1 MDNLEALVA
10 ALAKE
15 LKGAAPVNAPAP
27 RAPQPPASTAQ
38 PPEPMAEPAK
48 RYTQAD
54 YPMLEKHHDAIRTPT
69 GKTVDEITLESVLD
83 GRVTMADVRISPE
96 MLRAQADIAQ
106 DAGKPAMGENLRRA
120 AELTNVPDDEVIRM
134 YDMLRPNRSTK
145 AQLDELAAALEGRY
159 RASMCAALVRE
170 AALVYEKRGIL
181 KEG

>member
-15 LKGAAPVNAPAP
+15 LKSASHANI
-27 RAPQPPASTAQ
+27 PQLDSK
-38 PPEPMAEPAK
+38 AESPQAK
-48 RYTQAD
+48 TERYTQKD
-54 YPMLEKHHDAIRTPT
+54 YPMLEKHRDAIRTPT
-69 GKTVDEITLESVLD
+69 GKTVDDITLENVLS
-83 GRVTMADVRISPE
+83 GGVTMADVRISPE

-120 AELTNVPDDEVIRM
+120 AELTNVPDSEVIRM

-145 AQLDELAAALEGRY
+145 DQLWEMADTLENQY
-159 RASMCAALVRE
+159 HAPMCACLVRE
-170 AALVYEKRGIL
+170 AAGVYEKRGIL

>member
-15 LKGAAPVNAPAP
+15 LKDAAPAAPAP
-27 RAPQPPASTAQ
+27 SRPAAAETA
-38 PPEPMAEPAK
+38 K
-48 RYTQAD
+48 SYTRRD

-69 GKTVDEITLESVLD
+69 GKAMDEITLESVLD

-120 AELTNVPDDEVIRM
+120 AELTNVPDNEVIRM
-134 YDMLRPNRSTK
+134 YDMLRPNRSSG
-145 AQLDELAAALEGRY
+145 AQLAEMAKTLEEQY
-159 RASMCAALVRE
+159 HAPMCAALVRE
-170 AALVYEKRGIL
+170 AAQVYGKRGIL

>member
-1 MDNLEALVA
+1 MNNLETLVA

-15 LKGAAPVNAPAP
+15 LKDAAPAASAPSRP
-27 RAPQPPASTAQ
+27 V
-38 PPEPMAEPAK
+38 MAEAAK
-48 RYTQAD
+48 SYTQQD

-69 GKTVDEITLESVLD
+69 GKCMDEITLESVLD
-83 GRVTMADVRISPE
+83 GTVTMADVRISPE

-120 AELTNVPDDEVIRM
+120 AELTNVPDEEVIRM
-134 YDMLRPNRSTK
+134 YDMLRPNRSSK
-145 AQLDELAAALEGRY
+145 EQLSEMAGTLEERY
-159 RASMCAALVRE
+159 HAPMCAALVRE